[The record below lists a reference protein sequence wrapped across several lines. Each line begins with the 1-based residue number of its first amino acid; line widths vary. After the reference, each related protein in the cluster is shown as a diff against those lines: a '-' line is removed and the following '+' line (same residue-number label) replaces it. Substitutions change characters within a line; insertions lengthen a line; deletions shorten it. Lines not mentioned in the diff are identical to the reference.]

1 MFAYS
6 PRLVIKSFSRRT
18 LSLGVALVSL
28 IALPLSSAQAAV
40 AASKCQ
46 ASSLSKPFLKW
57 GDSNPYELVVGGD
70 FEGSLSGWTLSH
82 GAQKVPAS
90 EPYAATG
97 VLGSSSMLLSAGA
110 SVQTPFSC
118 VDPSYPTFRFFAA
131 NNGGASS
138 LLVQVVYQGHNAAVA
153 VPVGTVTLNGGWQ
166 PTQTLQTGSAIAGLF
181 SGGSAQMALRFTAV
195 IGSSNVDDI
204 YIDPRMN

>member
-1 MFAYS
+1 VFAYS
-6 PRLVIKSFSRRT
+6 PRLVIRSFPRRT
-18 LSLGVALVSL
+18 MSLGVALASL

-40 AASKCQ
+40 ATSKCQ
-46 ASSLSKPFLKW
+46 ASSLSQPFLKW
-57 GDSNPYELVVGGD
+57 GDPNLYKLVAGGD

-82 GAQKVPAS
+82 GAQKVSVS

-97 VLGSSSMLLSAGA
+97 ALGSSSMLLSAGA
-110 SVQTPFSC
+110 SVQTPFTC
-118 VDPSYPTFRFFAA
+118 VDASDPTFRFFAR

-138 LLVQVVYQGHNAAVA
+138 LLVQVVYQSHNVVVA

-166 PTQTLQTGSAIAGLF
+166 PTQTLLTGSAIASLF
-181 SGGSAQMALRFTAV
+181 SGGSAQMALRFTAAT
-195 IGSSNVDDI
+195 GSSNIDDV